1 MYVYCLFCRTQRCQ
15 RIAQLLEIR
24 ENGVRKAFSPKI
36 LSRQRKQGLNI
47 DRERDLLPGYV
58 FLFSDERL
66 IDYEAFS
73 GIDGVIRRVGRTES
87 GYELEG
93 TDREFAL
100 NLLGS
105 GGKVGALKMIN
116 VGETVQLENSLF
128 DGSEGVVTKID
139 YRKERARVDFRF
151 DGNDCHTWIA
161 IDGIRPMKTEQR

>member
-1 MYVYCLFCRTQRCQ
+1 MYAYCLFCRTQRCA

-24 ENGVRKAFSPKI
+24 DNGVRRAFSPKI

-66 IDYEAFS
+66 MDYETFA

-116 VGETVQLENSLF
+116 VGETVRLENSLF

-151 DGNDCHTWIA
+151 EGNDCHAWVA
-161 IDGIRPMKTEQR
+161 VDCIRKSDS